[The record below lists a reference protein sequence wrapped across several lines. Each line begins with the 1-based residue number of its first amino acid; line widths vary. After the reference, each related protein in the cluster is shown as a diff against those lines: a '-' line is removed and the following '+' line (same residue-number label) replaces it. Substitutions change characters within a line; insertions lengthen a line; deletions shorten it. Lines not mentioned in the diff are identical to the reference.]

1 MSFHS
6 HRARAIAA
14 KSISSK
20 SSAHISEILGVAP
33 TASTSTQDPTGET
46 SETRITSTSDAEELE
61 TGKITTSTKCLAD
74 YFNEK
79 LNARNQA
86 FKSTYS
92 ATLPSSSSD
101 TGGKNSYDAPRMGLG
116 STRLRIEAQVEEEIQ
131 RVGLSKSSSLS
142 SSSFLAATSSSSS
155 YIVLSTER
163 ETKVNN
169 SKITEIQSESITAED
184 GTKKLDE
191 VKRKKILER
200 GDGPHTDNGAYQR
213 KKDRKRKGEVEKTR
227 EKGKVT
233 NKEDGEKRKKERE
246 REREI

>member
-1 MSFHS
+1 MNFHS

-14 KSISSK
+14 KNISSK

-33 TASTSTQDPTGET
+33 TASTSTQDPVGET
-46 SETRITSTSDAEELE
+46 SETKITSTNDPEELE
-61 TGKITTSTKCLAD
+61 IGKITTSTKSLAD

-92 ATLPSSSSD
+92 ATLSSSSSD
-101 TGGKNSYDAPRMGLG
+101 MGSKNSYDAPRMGLG
-116 STRLRIEAQVEEEIQ
+116 STRLRMEAQVEEEIQ

-169 SKITEIQSESITAED
+169 SQIKSE
-184 GTKKLDE
+184 
-191 VKRKKILER
+191 
-200 GDGPHTDNGAYQR
+200 
-213 KKDRKRKGEVEKTR
+213 
-227 EKGKVT
+227 
-233 NKEDGEKRKKERE
+233 
-246 REREI
+246 